1 MFTIRIVKAVNV
13 PKPLWCTSHDSGS
26 SPRCCVQVK
35 ISGRSFVSKFAESG
49 HSPEFG
55 DVFSL
60 GSVEPTDLVTIS
72 LHVHVGDDQK
82 PVGAAEIEAGDLAR
96 RPERTLVLSDDTN
109 RIVMADN
116 DRPCEIHVAIAEDG
130 LPAGWPL
137 PKAVKYP
144 PTATRVLIITRGTRG
159 DIQPFIALARGL
171 ANMLGW
177 LVTVCTE
184 LNCKAFVK
192 SNADVSNGAV
202 RFLPSGGDTS
212 AHINT
217 AVSRWAIN
225 SKSEFMQAMMLAR
238 SEIEFFDSAPVIIH
252 WARTLKPHL
261 CIYGFTL
268 PNIAMMISELLRIP
282 IIGFILQPSVIPS
295 HDTVA
300 VESINSHFLCC
311 FDKVEEQVTGHTVQ
325 SWLKW
330 SQENAPALSSINS
343 VRAHYSLPPLR
354 MNSYE
359 ALQKHNMPIVIPIN
373 PFCFGPRPEDWAD
386 NTVFT
391 DFIFLRQENKV
402 AKLDR
407 TFSEFIAAAKASKSP
422 IVLLAFSSMPIPRT
436 TILDIAVKIVEQC
449 AQMPRVIAMVGGDQA
464 KEPLEDELDGKVRIL
479 KDSLKLLEANN
490 APFGALFPHMS
501 LLIIHG
507 GLGTTAEAIRSG
519 LPVIVTGVLLFDQ
532 RFWGRRVAA
541 LNLGPEPSHFDD
553 FKDECVAQVEKCLS
567 PEWME
572 RCREVAKQAQGHTED
587 GVEEN
592 VLAIKRFFQECPR
605 PWISPTEESPC
616 VMCKN
621 PGRGCSVS

>member
-1 MFTIRIVKAVNV
+1 MFAIRIVRAVNV
-13 PKPLWCTSHDSGS
+13 PEPRWCSSHDSGS

-35 ISGRSFVSKFAESG
+35 ISGRSFISRVAGPG

-60 GSVEPTDLVTIS
+60 GSVEPKDVVTIS
-72 LHVHVGDDQK
+72 LRVHVGDDQK
-82 PVGAAEIEAGDLAR
+82 SVGEAQIEAGDLAR
-96 RPERTLVLSDDTN
+96 RPERTLVLSDSND

-116 DRPCEIHVAIAEDG
+116 DRPCEVHVAILEDG
-130 LPAGWPL
+130 VPAGWPL
-137 PKAVKYP
+137 PKAVKFP

-177 LVTVCTE
+177 VVTICTE
-184 LNCKAFVK
+184 LNCKSFVK
-192 SNADVSNGAV
+192 SYANVSDGAV
-202 RFLPSGGDTS
+202 RFLPSGGNTS

-217 AVSRWAIN
+217 AISRWAIN

-238 SEIEFFDSAPVIIH
+238 SEIEFFDSAPIIIH

-300 VESINSHFLCC
+300 VEAINTHFLCC
-311 FDKVEEQVTGHTVQ
+311 VDKMEEQVTGHGVQ

-330 SQENAPALSSINS
+330 SQENAPALGSINRI
-343 VRAHYSLPPLR
+343 RAHYGLPPLR

-373 PFCFGPRPEDWAD
+373 PFCFGPRPEDWAY

-391 DFIFLRQENKV
+391 DFIFLRQESEV
-402 AKLDR
+402 MKLDR
-407 TFSEFIAAAKASKSP
+407 KFSEFIAAAKASQSP
-422 IVLLAFSSMPIPRT
+422 IVLLAFSSMPVPRY
-436 TILDIAVKIVEQC
+436 TILDIAVQLVEQC
-449 AQMPRVIAMVGGDQA
+449 AQMPRVIAMVGGQQA
-464 KEPLEDELDGKVRIL
+464 TEPLGSELDGKVRNF
-479 KDSLKLLEANN
+479 KDSLMLLEANS

-519 LPVIVTGVLLFDQ
+519 HPVIVTGVLLFDQ

-541 LNLGPEPSHFDD
+541 LKLGPEPSHVDD
-553 FKDECVAQVEKCLS
+553 FREVCVAQVEQCLA
-567 PEWME
+567 PAWME
-572 RCREVAKQAQGHTED
+572 RCHDVAEQAQGRTDD

-592 VLAIKRFFQECPR
+592 VLAIKKFYHDCPNA
-605 PWISPTEESPC
+605 WVSPMDEASCAKCMNRDCGCC
-616 VMCKN
+616 V
-621 PGRGCSVS
+621 S